1 MKKICALLVLAI
13 FLISLMPAAVLAK
26 EEAKRDTGK
35 KIIAKTVKAA
45 KEENLSRKELKER
58 LVSKFEDIRE
68 HQKEQLM
75 NAVEKCKEKNLTAE
89 KCEEKYEKRVELV
102 EKLKEKDLER
112 LKRILESKAKH
123 KEEFSELKNS
133 TEFKAYKERF
143 AYKARAI
150 VKTKLVEAKGRFLNA
165 KEKYSE
171 AKEKY
176 ADTKL
181 EFQDAKE
188 KIAECKDQNATEC
201 AQLEDEIRAKAKEHL
216 LNIADV
222 IIENLNKI
230 KSKAES
236 SEDLV
241 EEDAKELIEKIDAQ
255 IQEIEGIKA
264 KIEAAETK
272 EEITEAA
279 KELKDKW
286 ALLKENAEVHA
297 GRVVNARIGGIIV
310 KSKQL
315 EDKLN
320 KVLERMAEKGIDTS
334 SVESLIAEF
343 NAKIDS
349 AAEHYKLAVEKFEEA
364 KAAETP
370 GSELIN
376 EAQGH
381 MKEAHKALQE
391 AQQILKDITSTI
403 KQSGGGEEL
412 EESEEEEA
420 SEEVGEETKEETK
433 VEFSGNVELSAEAQ
447 ATLDELE
454 ASFAGVKGKAG
465 LELKIKKQDGEVA
478 VEKDKIEGTLT
489 TEQQALWDSLKEQA
503 TILVESAEGDDLEL
517 EIEIEH
523 ELETEDE
530 EEITEEEATE
540 TEDVEDEEDEEET
553 EEEDETETNESGGAE
568 SE

>member
-1 MKKICALLVLAI
+1 MTSSWALLVLAI

-26 EEAKRDTGK
+26 EEAKKEIGERAV
-35 KIIAKTVKAA
+35 AKTLKAA
-45 KEENLSRKELKER
+45 KEENLSREEVKER

-89 KCEEKYEKRVELV
+89 LCEEKYGKRVELI

-112 LKRILESKAKH
+112 LKRILENKAKH

-133 TEFKAYKERF
+133 TEFRGYKERF
-143 AYKARAI
+143 DYKARI
-150 VKTKLVEAKGRFLNA
+150 IGKTKLGEAKGRFLDA

-176 ADTKL
+176 ADTGL

-188 KIAECKDQNATEC
+188 KIAECKDQNTTEC

-230 KSKAES
+230 KTKAES
-236 SEDLV
+236 SEDLT
-241 EEDAKELIEKIDAQ
+241 EEEAAELIEKIDAQ
-255 IQEIEGIKA
+255 IQEIEDIKA

-334 SVESLIAEF
+334 PVESLVTEF

-349 AAEHYKLAVEKFEEA
+349 AAEHYKLAVEKFEEV
-364 KAAETP
+364 KATETP
-370 GSELIN
+370 DSEIIN
-376 EAQGH
+376 EAQEH
-381 MKEAHKALQE
+381 MKEAHNALQE
-391 AQQILKDITSTI
+391 AQQILKDITSAI
-403 KQSGGGEEL
+403 KQSGGEEEL
-412 EESEEEEA
+412 EESDEA
-420 SEEVGEETKEETK
+420 EPV
-433 VEFSGNVELSAEAQ
+433 
-447 ATLDELE
+447 
-454 ASFAGVKGKAG
+454 
-465 LELKIKKQDGEVA
+465 
-478 VEKDKIEGTLT
+478 
-489 TEQQALWDSLKEQA
+489 
-503 TILVESAEGDDLEL
+503 
-517 EIEIEH
+517 
-523 ELETEDE
+523 EDE
-530 EEITEEEATE
+530 ETS
-540 TEDVEDEEDEEET
+540 EDVEDEETAEEEEEAAETEEET
-553 EEEDETETNESGGAE
+553 EDVEEEEEEETETEEEETNTTESGGTE

>member
-1 MKKICALLVLAI
+1 MREQQNVPHFIFILNGLNNQEIILKTKVRKMKKIYALLVLAI

-26 EEAKRDTGK
+26 EEAKRDIEK
-35 KIIAKTVKAA
+35 RAIAKTLKVA
-45 KEENLSRKELKER
+45 KEENLSREEVKER
-58 LVSKFEDIRE
+58 LAGKFEDIRE

-75 NAVEKCKEKNLTAE
+75 IAVEKCKENNLTAE
-89 KCEEKYEKRVELV
+89 QCEEKYEKRIELV

-112 LKRILESKAKH
+112 LKKILENKEEY
-123 KEEFSELKNS
+123 KEEFNELKNS
-133 TEFKAYKERF
+133 TEFKGYKERF
-143 AYKARAI
+143 AYKARI
-150 VKTKLVEAKGRFLNA
+150 IGKEKLREAKNRFLNA

-171 AKEKY
+171 TREKYNSTRLEFQEAKEK
-176 ADTKL
+176 L
-181 EFQDAKE
+181 
-188 KIAECKDQNATEC
+188 AECKDQNTTEC
-201 AQLEDEIRAKAKEHL
+201 AQLEEEIRAKAKEHL

-236 SEDLV
+236 SEDLT
-241 EEDAKELIEKIDAQ
+241 EEDANELIEKIDAQ
-255 IQEIEGIKA
+255 IQEVEDIKA

-279 KELKDKW
+279 KELKEKW

-320 KVLERMAEKGIDTS
+320 KVLERMAEKGVDTS
-334 SVESLIAEF
+334 SVESLITEF

-364 KAAETP
+364 KATETP

-381 MKEAHKALQE
+381 MKEAHNALQE

-403 KQSGGGEEL
+403 KQSGGEEEL
-412 EESEEEEA
+412 EESEEEETEDVDADEA
-420 SEEVGEETKEETK
+420 SEDVEEEETAEED
-433 VEFSGNVELSAEAQ
+433 AA
-447 ATLDELE
+447 
-454 ASFAGVKGKAG
+454 
-465 LELKIKKQDGEVA
+465 
-478 VEKDKIEGTLT
+478 
-489 TEQQALWDSLKEQA
+489 
-503 TILVESAEGDDLEL
+503 
-517 EIEIEH
+517 
-523 ELETEDE
+523 ETED
-530 EEITEEEATE
+530 E
-540 TEDVEDEEDEEET
+540 TEDVEDEEDEET
-553 EEEDETETNESGGAE
+553 ESEEAEEDEEETELEDE
-568 SE
+568 DEE

>member
-1 MKKICALLVLAI
+1 MKKIYALLVLAI

-26 EEAKRDTGK
+26 EEAKKEIGERAV
-35 KIIAKTVKAA
+35 AKTLKAA
-45 KEENLSRKELKER
+45 KEENLSREEVKER

-89 KCEEKYEKRVELV
+89 LCEEKYGKRVELI

-112 LKRILESKAKH
+112 LKRILENKAKH

-133 TEFKAYKERF
+133 TEFRGYKERF
-143 AYKARAI
+143 DYKARVI
-150 VKTKLVEAKGRFLNA
+150 GKTKLGEAKGRFLDA

-176 ADTKL
+176 ADTGL

-188 KIAECKDQNATEC
+188 KIAECKDQNTTEC

-230 KSKAES
+230 KTKAES
-236 SEDLV
+236 SEDLT
-241 EEDAKELIEKIDAQ
+241 EEEAAELIEKIDAQ
-255 IQEIEGIKA
+255 IQEIEDIKA

-334 SVESLIAEF
+334 PVESLVTEF

-349 AAEHYKLAVEKFEEA
+349 AAEHYKLAVEKFEEV
-364 KAAETP
+364 KATETP
-370 GSELIN
+370 DSEIIN
-376 EAQGH
+376 EAQEH
-381 MKEAHKALQE
+381 MKEAHNALQE
-391 AQQILKDITSTI
+391 AQQILKDITSAI
-403 KQSGGGEEL
+403 KQSGGEEEL
-412 EESEEEEA
+412 EESDEA
-420 SEEVGEETKEETK
+420 EPV
-433 VEFSGNVELSAEAQ
+433 
-447 ATLDELE
+447 
-454 ASFAGVKGKAG
+454 
-465 LELKIKKQDGEVA
+465 
-478 VEKDKIEGTLT
+478 
-489 TEQQALWDSLKEQA
+489 
-503 TILVESAEGDDLEL
+503 
-517 EIEIEH
+517 
-523 ELETEDE
+523 EDE
-530 EEITEEEATE
+530 ETS
-540 TEDVEDEEDEEET
+540 EDVEDEETAEEEEEAAETEEET
-553 EEEDETETNESGGAE
+553 EDVEEEEEEETETEEEETNTTESGGTE